1 MKIELTINEAIQ
13 LIKEHLGTSNSVEIC
28 ITEQITKDEDKERN
42 NRSTVIKTPV
52 QEESEKETR
61 ELLVNE
67 VKMLLKQGNKMGAV
81 KLVNQSI
88 ADIGLKRAKLFVEM
102 DEREFECFI
111 EIGSC
116 PIN

>member
-28 ITEQITKDEDKERN
+28 ITEQITKDEERN
-42 NRSTVIKTPV
+42 NRSTVIKTTV

-111 EIGSC
+111 EVGSC

>member
-1 MKIELTINEAIQ
+1 
-13 LIKEHLGTSNSVEIC
+13 
-28 ITEQITKDEDKERN
+28 
-42 NRSTVIKTPV
+42 
-52 QEESEKETR
+52 
-61 ELLVNE
+61 
-67 VKMLLKQGNKMGAV
+67 MLLKQGNKMGAV

-111 EIGSC
+111 EVGSC